1 MHRIAAR
8 RIKIA
13 AARAD
18 FLRFGHAETRSV
30 PGLVAASWQRSFS
43 AGVDALSSQAV
54 FHNDLDLTGRL
65 MRCSEPVIARL
76 SDEMAEMPLSI
87 VLTDYKARILSRSE
101 TDKTIGTLLDEVSL
115 APGFNYAE
123 ASVGTNGIGTVLESG
138 QPLYIVGPE
147 HFLEHLQPFACAGS
161 PIRDPLTG
169 RVEGVLDIS
178 CLSEHASPLMHSL
191 VRSATHDIE
200 RNLLVD
206 RSQRQQA
213 LFEAYVRVDSRT
225 RSAVMAIGGTV
236 VMGNVLAQSMFAPD
250 EQWTIH
256 EHARY
261 LMISSGRPVDQIEMS
276 SGKVVRIRGKR
287 VTVGADVA
295 GIVVVVEIVSES
307 APARIYSAAELTNIA
322 PLSPAPVSTALVS
335 TAPISTAPVSPAP
348 ISTAPISTAPINS
361 AVESSVLGDL
371 SSLLGKRAASGVVA
385 ALGASA
391 ALLVLGE
398 AGGGKVSLVAELYQ
412 HVVPSGRSIVCCA
425 DDLNDQGLQQTLD
438 RARTDAA
445 AQPTLYVFRNI
456 DRLSAEA
463 VAELNAFLGSN
474 ERAAAEP
481 GVAADGVAVTVSQ
494 PDLQADLAAARPYTI
509 LLHHFDTSVTVAPLR
524 HRVDDLPDIV
534 TRVLARQ
541 AGLRPATVSAGAM
554 RVISRYPWPGNI
566 RQLEEALDAALLTRP
581 VGDIQADDLPA
592 YCHGG
597 APRLLS
603 ALEAGE
609 RDLIVSALHKA
620 EGNRMRAAEALG
632 IARSSLYRKLK
643 SFGITVTDSQ

>member
-1 MHRIAAR
+1 MHRVAER

-18 FLRFGHAETRSV
+18 FLRFGHAETQSV

-43 AGVDALSSQAV
+43 AGVDAVSSQAV
-54 FHNDLDLTGRL
+54 FHSDLDLTGRL

-76 SDEMAEMPLSI
+76 SDEMAQMPLSI

-178 CLSEHASPLMHSL
+178 CLSEDASPLMHSL
-191 VRSATHDIE
+191 VRSAAHEIE

-213 LFEAYVRVDSRT
+213 LFEAYVRVDART
-225 RSAVMAIGGTV
+225 RGAVMAIGGTV
-236 VMGNVLAQSMFAPD
+236 VMGNAVAQSLFAPA

-261 LMISSGRPVDQIEMS
+261 LMIAPGQPVDQIELS
-276 SGKVVRIRGKR
+276 SGKVVQIRGKR
-287 VTVGADVA
+287 VVVGPDVA
-295 GIVVVVEIVSES
+295 GIVVVVDIVSEP
-307 APARIYSAAELTNIA
+307 APAPRLTLPPLRGQRVQEPMSGDNAE
-322 PLSPAPVSTALVS
+322 S
-335 TAPISTAPVSPAP
+335 
-348 ISTAPISTAPINS
+348 S
-361 AVESSVLGDL
+361 AVLHDV
-371 SSLLGKRAASGVVA
+371 SSLLGKRAASSVVT
-385 ALGASA
+385 ALTAGTP
-391 ALLVLGE
+391 LLVLGE
-398 AGGGKVSLVAELYQ
+398 AGGGKVSLLAELYGQ
-412 HVVPSGRSIVCCA
+412 IAPLGRSVVFSAEELNEHGLHPVIET
-425 DDLNDQGLQQTLD
+425 DLAVT
-438 RARTDAA
+438 R
-445 AQPTLYVFRNI
+445 PMLYIFRNF
-456 DRLSAEA
+456 DRLNAA
-463 VAELNAFLGSN
+463 VAAELDTFLVTRQATAYS
-474 ERAAAEP
+474 R
-481 GVAADGVAVTVSQ
+481 GVAVTVSQ
-494 PDLQADLAAARPYTI
+494 PDLQADLAAALPYTT
-509 LLHHFDTSVTVAPLR
+509 LLHHFETSVTVAPLR
-524 HRVDDLPDIV
+524 HRIDDLPEIV
-534 TRVLARQ
+534 TRVLARR

-566 RQLEEALDAALLTRP
+566 RQLEEALDTALLTRP
-581 VGDIQADDLPA
+581 VGAIQAEDLPA

-603 ALEAGE
+603 AIEAGE
-609 RDLIVSALHKA
+609 RDLIVGALHKA
-620 EGNRMRAAEALG
+620 DGNRMRAAESLG

-643 SFGITVTDSQ
+643 SFGITVTDS

>member
-43 AGVDALSSQAV
+43 AGVDALSAQAV

-178 CLSEHASPLMHSL
+178 CLSEDASPLMHSL
-191 VRSATHDIE
+191 VRSAAHDIE

-225 RSAVMAIGGTV
+225 RGAVMAIGGTV
-236 VMGNVLAQSMFAPD
+236 VMGNMLAQSMFAPD

-261 LMISSGRPVDQIEMS
+261 LMISPGQPVDQIEMP
-276 SGKVVRIRGKR
+276 SGKVVRLRGKR
-287 VTVGADVA
+287 ITVGADVA
-295 GIVVVVEIVSES
+295 GIVVVVEIASES
-307 APARIYSAAELTNIA
+307 APAPISSDSELND
-322 PLSPAPVSTALVS
+322 
-335 TAPISTAPVSPAP
+335 TAPISPV
-348 ISTAPISTAPINS
+348 PINT
-361 AVESSVLGDL
+361 AAINTAAINTALEAAALGDV
-371 SSLLGKRAASGVVA
+371 SSLLGKRAASNVVA

-398 AGGGKVSLVAELYQ
+398 AGGGKVSLVAELYH
-412 HVVPSGRSIVCCA
+412 HVVPAGRSIVYCA
-425 DDLNDQGLQQTLD
+425 EDLNEHGLQQTLD
-438 RARTDAA
+438 RDRPGAA
-445 AQPTLYVFRNI
+445 AQPALYVFRNI
-456 DRLSAEA
+456 DRLSAAA
-463 VAELNAFLGSN
+463 VAELDTFLGSR
-474 ERAAAEP
+474 ELGAAEKR
-481 GVAADGVAVTVSQ
+481 VAGDGVTVTVSQ
-494 PDLQADLAAARPYTI
+494 PDLQADLAAGRPYTT
-509 LLHHFDTSVTVAPLR
+509 LLHHFDTCVTVAPLR

-534 TRVLARQ
+534 TRVLARR
-541 AGLRPATVSAGAM
+541 AGLRPAAVSAGAM
-554 RVISRYPWPGNI
+554 RVIFRYPWPGNI

-581 VGDIQADDLPA
+581 VGAIQAEDLPA

-603 ALEAGE
+603 AMEAGE

-643 SFGITVTDSQ
+643 SFGITVTES

>member
-1 MHRIAAR
+1 MHRIAER

-18 FLRFGHAETRSV
+18 FLRFGHAETQSV
-30 PGLVAASWQRSFS
+30 PGPVAASWQRSFS
-43 AGVDALSSQAV
+43 AGVDASSSQAV
-54 FHNDLDLTGRL
+54 FHSDLDLTGRL

-76 SDEMAEMPLSI
+76 SDEMAQMPLSI

-101 TDKTIGTLLDEVSL
+101 TDTTIGTLLDEVSL

-161 PIRDPLTG
+161 PIRDPLSG

-191 VRSATHDIE
+191 VRSAAHEIE

-225 RSAVMAIGGTV
+225 RGAVMAIGGTV
-236 VMGNVLAQSMFAPD
+236 VMGNAVAQSLFAPD

-261 LMISSGRPVDQIEMS
+261 LMISPGQPVDEIELS
-276 SGKVVRIRGKR
+276 SGKIVQIRGKR
-287 VTVGADVA
+287 VVVGPDVA
-295 GIVVVVEIVSES
+295 GIVVVVDIKSE
-307 APARIYSAAELTNIA
+307 PA
-322 PLSPAPVSTALVS
+322 PLPVRASGLALSP
-335 TAPISTAPVSPAP
+335 
-348 ISTAPISTAPINS
+348 S
-361 AVESSVLGDL
+361 AILHDV
-371 SSLLGKRAASGVVA
+371 SSLLGKRASSSVVT
-385 ALGASA
+385 ALTAGA

-398 AGGGKVSLVAELYQ
+398 AGGGKVSLLAELYRQ
-412 HVVPSGRSIVCCA
+412 IVPLGRSVVFGA
-425 DDLNDQGLQQTLD
+425 ETLNEHGLQSLLGND
-438 RARTDAA
+438 LVNAGAR
-445 AQPTLYVFRNI
+445 PTLYIFRNF
-456 DRLSAEA
+456 DRLSAA
-463 VAELNAFLGSN
+463 VAAELDAFLVTREAHANLG
-474 ERAAAEP
+474 
-481 GVAADGVAVTVSQ
+481 GIAVTVSQ
-494 PDLQADLAAARPYTI
+494 PDLQADLVADRAYTS
-509 LLHHFDTSVTVAPLR
+509 LLHHFETSVTVAPLR
-524 HRVDDLPDIV
+524 HRIDDLPDIV
-534 TRVLARQ
+534 TRVLARRS
-541 AGLRPATVSAGAM
+541 GLRPATVSAGAM

-566 RQLEEALDAALLTRP
+566 RQLEEALDIALLTRP
-581 VGDIQADDLPA
+581 VGAIQAEDLPA

-597 APRLLS
+597 SPRLLS

-609 RDLIVSALHKA
+609 RDLIVGALHKA
-620 EGNRMRAAEALG
+620 DGNRMRAAESLG

-643 SFGITVTDSQ
+643 SFGITVTDS

>member
-1 MHRIAAR
+1 MHRIAER

-18 FLRFGHAETRSV
+18 FLRFGHAETQSV
-30 PGLVAASWQRSFS
+30 PGPVAASWQRSFS
-43 AGVDALSSQAV
+43 AGVDAASSQAM
-54 FHNDLDLTGRL
+54 FHSDLDLTGRL

-76 SDEMAEMPLSI
+76 SEEMAQMPLSI

-101 TDKTIGTLLDEVSL
+101 TDTTIGTLLDDVSL

-169 RVEGVLDIS
+169 RLEGVLDIS

-191 VRSATHDIE
+191 VRSAVHEIE

-206 RSQRQQA
+206 RSQRQRA

-225 RSAVMAIGGTV
+225 RGAVMAIGGAV
-236 VMGNVLAQSMFAPD
+236 VMGNAIAQSLFAPD

-261 LMISSGRPVDQIEMS
+261 LMISPGQPVDEIELS
-276 SGKVVRIRGKR
+276 SGKIVQIRGKR
-287 VTVGADVA
+287 VVVGPDVA
-295 GIVVVVEIVSES
+295 GIVVVVEIRSE
-307 APARIYSAAELTNIA
+307 
-322 PLSPAPVSTALVS
+322 PAPVRASGLALSRPRGRLVNGPVPSQATAAGS
-335 TAPISTAPVSPAP
+335 
-348 ISTAPISTAPINS
+348 S
-361 AVESSVLGDL
+361 AILHDV
-371 SSLLGKRAASGVVA
+371 SSLLGKRASSSLVT
-385 ALGASA
+385 ALTAGA

-398 AGGGKVSLVAELYQ
+398 AGGGKVSLLAELYRQ
-412 HVVPSGRSIVCCA
+412 IVPLGRSVVFGA
-425 DDLNDQGLQQTLD
+425 EALNENGLQSLMD
-438 RARTDAA
+438 NDLVSAGAR
-445 AQPTLYVFRNI
+445 PTLYIFRNF
-456 DRLSAEA
+456 DRLSAA
-463 VAELNAFLGSN
+463 VADELEAFLVAR
-474 ERAAAEP
+474 EARANSA
-481 GVAADGVAVTVSQ
+481 GIAVTVSQ
-494 PDLQADLAAARPYTI
+494 PDLQADLVADRAYTS
-509 LLHHFDTSVTVAPLR
+509 LLHHFETSVTVAPLR
-524 HRVDDLPDIV
+524 HRIDDLPDIV
-534 TRVLARQ
+534 TRVLARRS
-541 AGLRPATVSAGAM
+541 GLRPATVSAGAM

-566 RQLEEALDAALLTRP
+566 RQLEEALDIALVTRP
-581 VGDIQADDLPA
+581 VGAIQAEDLPA

-609 RDLIVSALHKA
+609 RDLIVGALHKA
-620 EGNRMRAAEALG
+620 DGNRMRAAESLG

-643 SFGITVTDSQ
+643 SFGITVTDS

>member
-1 MHRIAAR
+1 MHRVADR

-18 FLRFGHAETRSV
+18 FLRLGHAETKSV
-30 PGLVAASWQRSFS
+30 PRLVAASWQRSFS
-43 AGVDALSSQAV
+43 AGVDAVSSQAV
-54 FHNDLDLTGRL
+54 FHSDMHLTGRL

-76 SDEMAEMPLSI
+76 SDEMAEMSLSI

-178 CLSEHASPLMHSL
+178 CLSEDASPLMHSL
-191 VRSATHDIE
+191 VRLAAHEIE

-213 LFEAYVRVDSRT
+213 LFEAYVRVDART
-225 RSAVMAIGGTV
+225 HGAVMAIGGTV
-236 VMGNVLAQSMFAPD
+236 VMGNEVAQSLFAPD

-261 LMISSGRPVDQIEMS
+261 LMISPGQPVDRIELV
-276 SGKVVRIRGKR
+276 SGKVVHIRGKR
-287 VTVGADVA
+287 VVVGSDVA
-295 GIVVVVEIVSES
+295 GIVEIVSE
-307 APARIYSAAELTNIA
+307 PAARDGGSGPKRL
-322 PLSPAPVSTALVS
+322 PLRGREPVSNEPQVVS
-335 TAPISTAPVSPAP
+335 AIL
-348 ISTAPISTAPINS
+348 N
-361 AVESSVLGDL
+361 DM
-371 SSLLGKRAASGVVA
+371 SSLLCKRASGSVVS
-385 ALGASA
+385 ALTAGA
-391 ALLVLGE
+391 ALLVMGE
-398 AGGGKVSLVAELYQ
+398 AGGGKVSLVAELYR
-412 HVVPSGRSIVCCA
+412 HVVPAGRSIVHCA
-425 DDLNDQGLQQTLD
+425 DDLNEHGLQHALEHG
-438 RARTDAA
+438 RSNLA

-456 DRLSAEA
+456 DRLTPP
-463 VAELNAFLGSN
+463 VVVELDTFLSSR
-474 ERAAAEP
+474 EKRARQQN
-481 GVAADGVAVTVSQ
+481 VVADGIAVTVSQ
-494 PDLQADLAAARPYTI
+494 PDLQSDLAAARPYTT
-509 LLHHFDTSVTVAPLR
+509 LLHHFETSVTVAPLR

-534 TRVLARQ
+534 TRVLARR
-541 AGLRPATVSAGAM
+541 AGLRPVTVTAGAM

-566 RQLEEALDAALLTRP
+566 RQLEEALDTALLTRP
-581 VGDIQADDLPA
+581 VGAIQAEDLPA

-609 RDLIVSALHKA
+609 RDLIVGALHKA
-620 EGNRMRAAEALG
+620 EGNRMRAAESLG

-643 SFGITVTDSQ
+643 SFGITVTDS

>member
-1 MHRIAAR
+1 MHRVADR

-18 FLRFGHAETRSV
+18 FLRFGHAETQSV
-30 PGLVAASWQRSFS
+30 PGVVAASWQRSFS
-43 AGVDALSSQAV
+43 AGVDASTSQAV

-101 TDKTIGTLLDEVSL
+101 TDKTIGTLLDDVSL

-161 PIRDPLTG
+161 PIRDPITG

-178 CLSEHASPLMHSL
+178 CLIEDASPLMHSL
-191 VRSATHDIE
+191 VRSAAHEIE

-213 LFEAYVRVDSRT
+213 LFEEYVRVDSRN
-225 RSAVMAIGGTV
+225 RGAVMAIGGTV
-236 VMGNVLAQSMFAPD
+236 VMGNAVAQSSFSPD
-250 EQWTIH
+250 EQWTIQ

-261 LMISSGRPVDQIEMS
+261 LMISPGQPVDQIELS
-276 SGKVVRIRGKR
+276 SGKVVHVRGKR
-287 VTVGADVA
+287 VVVGPAVA
-295 GIVVVVEIVSES
+295 GIVVVVEIVSE
-307 APARIYSAAELTNIA
+307 
-322 PLSPAPVSTALVS
+322 PAPVPVPASRLTLPPLRRHRLKK
-335 TAPISTAPVSPAP
+335 PIPTDS
-348 ISTAPISTAPINS
+348 S
-361 AVESSVLGDL
+361 AILHDAE
-371 SSLLGKRAASGVVA
+371 SLLGKRASSGVVT
-385 ALGASA
+385 ALTAGAP
-391 ALLVLGE
+391 LLVLGE
-398 AGGGKVSLVAELYQ
+398 AGGGKVSLLAELYRQ
-412 HVVPSGRSIVCCA
+412 IVPLGRSVVFGAEQLNQHGVHSAINN
-425 DDLNDQGLQQTLD
+425 DLISAL
-438 RARTDAA
+438 AR
-445 AQPTLYVFRNI
+445 PTLYIFRNI
-456 DRLSAEA
+456 DRFTEA
-463 VAELNAFLGSN
+463 ATAELEAFLVTREAG
-474 ERAAAEP
+474 A
-481 GVAADGVAVTVSQ
+481 GGLAVTVSQ
-494 PDLQADLAAARPYTI
+494 PDLQADLAAARPYTA
-509 LLHHFDTSVTVAPLR
+509 LLQHFTTSVTVAPLR
-524 HRVDDLPDIV
+524 HRQGDLPDIV
-534 TRVLARQ
+534 TRVLARR

-566 RQLEEALDAALLTRP
+566 RQLEEALDTALLTRP
-581 VGDIQADDLPA
+581 VGAIQAEDLPA

-603 ALEAGE
+603 AIEAGE
-609 RDLIVSALHKA
+609 RDLIVGALHKA
-620 EGNRMRAAEALG
+620 DGNRMRAAESLG

-643 SFGITVTDSQ
+643 TFGITVTDS

>member
-1 MHRIAAR
+1 MHRVADR

-18 FLRFGHAETRSV
+18 FLRFGHAETQSV

-43 AGVDALSSQAV
+43 AGVDAVSSQAA
-54 FHNDLDLTGRL
+54 FHSDLDLTGRL

-76 SDEMAEMPLSI
+76 SDEMAQMPLSI
-87 VLTDYKARILSRSE
+87 VLTDYRARILSRSE

-178 CLSEHASPLMHSL
+178 CLSEDASPLMHSL
-191 VRSATHDIE
+191 VRSAAHEIE

-213 LFEAYVRVDSRT
+213 LFEAYVRVDART
-225 RSAVMAIGGTV
+225 RGAVMAIGGTV
-236 VMGNVLAQSMFAPD
+236 VMGNAVAQSLFAPD

-261 LMISSGRPVDQIEMS
+261 LMISPGQPIDQIELS
-276 SGKVVRIRGKR
+276 SGKIVQIRGKR
-287 VTVGADVA
+287 VVVGPDVA
-295 GIVVVVEIVSES
+295 GIVVVVDIKSEPVLVTGQERPAAADLTVTQPIPAAAES
-307 APARIYSAAELTNIA
+307 AI
-322 PLSPAPVSTALVS
+322 LSDA
-335 TAPISTAPVSPAP
+335 
-348 ISTAPISTAPINS
+348 
-361 AVESSVLGDL
+361 
-371 SSLLGKRAASGVVA
+371 SSLLGKRASSSLVA
-385 ALGASA
+385 AFDVGA

-398 AGGGKVSLVAELYQ
+398 AGGGKVSLLAELYR
-412 HVVPSGRSIVCCA
+412 HVVPAGRTVVHCA
-425 DDLNDQGLQQTLD
+425 DDVNDHGLGNQLQDERST
-438 RARTDAA
+438 ASI
-445 AQPTLYVFRNI
+445 QPTLYVFRNI
-456 DRLSAEA
+456 DRLTPAA
-463 VAELNAFLGSN
+463 VAELDAFLR
-474 ERAAAEP
+474 ERATSGRP
-481 GVAADGVAVTVSQ
+481 RDGVAVTVSQ
-494 PDLQADLAAARPYTI
+494 PDLHADLLAARPYTR
-509 LLHHFDTSVTVAPLR
+509 LLHHFETSVTVAPLR
-524 HRVDDLPDIV
+524 HRIDDLPDIV
-534 TRVLARQ
+534 TRVLARR

-566 RQLEEALDAALLTRP
+566 RQLEQALDTALLTRP
-581 VGDIQADDLPA
+581 VGAIQAEDLPA

-609 RDLIVSALHKA
+609 RDLIVGALHKA
-620 EGNRMRAAEALG
+620 EGNRMRAAESLG

-643 SFGITVTDSQ
+643 SFGITVTES

>member
-178 CLSEHASPLMHSL
+178 CLSEDASPLMHSL
-191 VRSATHDIE
+191 VRSAAHDIE

-225 RSAVMAIGGTV
+225 RGAVMAISGTV

-261 LMISSGRPVDQIEMS
+261 LMISSGRPVDQIELS

-287 VTVGADVA
+287 VTVGDDVS

-307 APARIYSAAELTNIA
+307 APARIYSAAELNN
-322 PLSPAPVSTALVS
+322 SAPVSTAPV
-335 TAPISTAPVSPAP
+335 STAPVSTAP
-348 ISTAPISTAPINS
+348 VSTAPVNS
-361 AVESSVLGDL
+361 ALESAVLGDL

-398 AGGGKVSLVAELYQ
+398 AGGGKVSLVAELHH
-412 HVVPSGRSIVCCA
+412 HVVPAGRSIVCCA
-425 DDLNDQGLQQTLD
+425 DDLNGQGLQQTLD
-438 RARTDAA
+438 RAGPHSA

-456 DRLSAEA
+456 DRLSAAA
-463 VAELNAFLGSN
+463 VAELDAFLGAH
-474 ERAAAEP
+474 EHGCAEP
-481 GVAADGVAVTVSQ
+481 DGSADGVAVTVSQ
-494 PDLQADLAAARPYTI
+494 PDLQADLEAARPYTT

-566 RQLEEALDAALLTRP
+566 CQLEEALDTALRTRP
-581 VGDIQADDLPA
+581 VGAIQAEDLPA

-643 SFGITVTDSQ
+643 TFGITVTDSQ